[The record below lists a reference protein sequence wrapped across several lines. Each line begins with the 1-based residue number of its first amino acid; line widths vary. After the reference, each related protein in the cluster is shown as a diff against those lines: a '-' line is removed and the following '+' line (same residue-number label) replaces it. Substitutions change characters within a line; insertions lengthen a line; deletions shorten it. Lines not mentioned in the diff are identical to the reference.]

1 MPDNK
6 AKALDPSMQTTQF
19 FAKEGEIHFGIGHPA
34 PNLLPKDLLLK
45 ASQHRLSQNGS
56 EYLQYGADAGD
67 GYFRI
72 AVTDFLNKHYGTA
85 IAPQNIF
92 ISNGISQALEL
103 VCTTFT
109 EAGDTIFVEEPSY
122 FLALHIFN
130 NHKLNIVPVP
140 IDDNGLDVDAL
151 EKLLATHKAK
161 FLYTIPTHQ
170 NPSGATL
177 SQERRDRLV
186 ELAQKYNF
194 LILADEVYHLL
205 SYSDD
210 IPKPMASYIDSNH
223 VISLGSFSKILA
235 PGLRLGWTQ
244 TTPEKIKEL
253 LKWGPIQSGGG
264 LNPFTG
270 SIVQSAIELGL
281 QDSYLKKLK
290 TTFSRRLTAM
300 DTALASLPF
309 SYNKAKGGYFM
320 WLRLPDGI
328 SADSLHK
335 AALKHDVN
343 FHVGSKFSSQ
353 GGLDNYIRLCFSYYD
368 VPEIEKGI
376 DRLTLS
382 FNNLTGS

>member
-1 MPDNK
+1 MPDSK
-6 AKALDPSMQTTQF
+6 AKPLDPSMQTTQF

-45 ASQHRLSQNGS
+45 ASQNRLSQAGN

-72 AVTDFLNKHYGTA
+72 TVTDFLNKHYGTT

-92 ISNGISQALEL
+92 ISNGISQALDL

-109 EAGDTIFVEEPSY
+109 KTGDTIFVEEPSY

-140 IDDNGLDVDAL
+140 IDDHGLDIDAL
-151 EKLLATHKAK
+151 ESLLATHKAK
-161 FLYTIPTHQ
+161 FVYTIPTHQ

-177 SQERRDRLV
+177 SQKRRDKLV
-186 ELAQKYNF
+186 ALAQKHNF

-205 SYSDD
+205 SYNNEV
-210 IPKPMASYIDSNH
+210 PKAMASYIDSTH

-235 PGLRLGWTQ
+235 PGLRLGWIQ
-244 TTPEKIKEL
+244 TTSAMIDKL

-281 QDSYLKKLK
+281 QDEYLTYLK
-290 TTFSRRLTAM
+290 TTFTKRLTAM
-300 DTALASLPF
+300 DAALSSLPL
-309 SYNKAKGGYFM
+309 SYNKPNGGYFM
-320 WLRLPDGI
+320 WLKLPDDV
-328 SADSLHK
+328 SANDLHK
-335 AALKHDVN
+335 AALKESLN

-368 VPEIEKGI
+368 VPEIEEGI
-376 DRLTLS
+376 DRLKLS
-382 FNNLTGS
+382 FESL